1 MPASK
6 IDRSTIA
13 CPVELTMSLISNKW
27 KTLIIRNLLSGRK
40 RFSELAKGLPG
51 ISQKVL
57 TANLRELERDGLVLR
72 TVYPE
77 VPPRVEYELTEI
89 GMSLKQIIEVMLV
102 WGCSYQ
108 QKMYGHSNEALAR
121 KLIFGEGAQSLQQR
135 A

>member
-1 MPASK
+1 MPAEK

-57 TANLRELERDGLVLR
+57 TANLRELENDGLVAR

-89 GMSLKQIIEVMLV
+89 GQSLKQIIEVMLV
-102 WGCSYQ
+102 WGCNYQ
-108 QKMYGHSNEALAR
+108 QQMYGHSDEKLAR
-121 KLIFGEGAQSLQQR
+121 KLIFGEGA
-135 A
+135 AA

>member
-40 RFSELAKGLPG
+40 RFSELSKGLPG

-108 QKMYGHSNEALAR
+108 QK
-121 KLIFGEGAQSLQQR
+121 
-135 A
+135 